1 MVLAQRLTFL
11 KFFLVIGVPVV
22 FVINN
27 SGSIVVCLSNVS
39 IVDSIKHFF
48 NLFRSLKLV
57 KTLHDVKMRPFMT
70 EAHSQPSLAMLNETF
85 SLIFKHRVI
94 YSTHPSIKQDWKF
107 SIYTREPNKIIF
119 LLRQFQLFSK
129 LHPKEVASTCLE
141 ILVLTAN

>member
-1 MVLAQRLTFL
+1 MTIPPERFLVMVLAQRLTFL

-27 SGSIVVCLSNVS
+27 GSIVVCLSNVS

-70 EAHSQPSLAMLNETF
+70 EAHSQL
-85 SLIFKHRVI
+85 
-94 YSTHPSIKQDWKF
+94 Q
-107 SIYTREPNKIIF
+107 
-119 LLRQFQLFSK
+119 LLW
-129 LHPKEVASTCLE
+129 HC
-141 ILVLTAN
+141 